1 MIIVTGTHN
10 KLRDTYTLH
19 APYAPYIS
27 TTYIGYTWKEIQ
39 KRYRDEYGLKRKHIK
54 WEIL

>member
-1 MIIVTGTHN
+1 MIIVTGTYN
-10 KLRDTYTLH
+10 KIRGRYTLH